1 MKAPDFQY
9 QRPRSLDDAL
19 ALLAEGDGTPL
30 AGGQSLM
37 PMMNF
42 RIAAPEVL
50 VDLNGIED
58 LAGIQVSDGWI
69 RIGAMTR
76 YRTLEDADEIA
87 EGAPLVARALPFIA
101 HPAIRNRGTVGGS
114 CALADPAAE
123 LPALLLALGAEVG
136 LQSRTGTRRVSA
148 DDFFLGLYETARSE
162 DELVVAIHLPVQGAG
177 QRIGFH
183 EITRRHG
190 DYAMAGCAIVASGDL
205 SDVRIA
211 LFGVSDRALRAT
223 AAEAALAGS
232 KGDDAAVQAAVEA
245 LGDIEFS
252 EDMHAGAATK
262 QHLAGVALKR
272 AWQEVM
278 E

>member
-101 HPAIRNRGTVGGS
+101 HPAIRN
-114 CALADPAAE
+114 
-123 LPALLLALGAEVG
+123 
-136 LQSRTGTRRVSA
+136 
-148 DDFFLGLYETARSE
+148 
-162 DELVVAIHLPVQGAG
+162 
-177 QRIGFH
+177 
-183 EITRRHG
+183 
-190 DYAMAGCAIVASGDL
+190 
-205 SDVRIA
+205 
-211 LFGVSDRALRAT
+211 
-223 AAEAALAGS
+223 
-232 KGDDAAVQAAVEA
+232 
-245 LGDIEFS
+245 
-252 EDMHAGAATK
+252 
-262 QHLAGVALKR
+262 
-272 AWQEVM
+272 
-278 E
+278 